1 MPSQNFD
8 VTAANAEVILS
19 IDEIAPAGV
28 PLQMFSVDSV
38 LSSDAI
44 DFTETRKGVDGKMV
58 AGVIKNVYPVTI
70 NLEASS
76 PSVHTMELLRDA
88 MNANNRVYLCQLTVY
103 LPAIGK
109 LVTFKNGVLKN
120 GPVIQSIGKTIQP
133 TAWRFEFEG
142 VE

>member
-1 MPSQNFD
+1 MPSQNYD
-8 VTAANAEVILS
+8 VTAANAEVVLTV
-19 IDEIAPAGV
+19 DELMPAGIS
-28 PLQMFSVDSV
+28 LEMFTVDSV

-76 PSVHTMELLRDA
+76 PSVRVMELLRDA
-88 MNANNRVYLCQLTVY
+88 MNANNRPYLCQLTVY
-103 LPAIGK
+103 LPAINK

-120 GPVIQSIGKTIQP
+120 GPVIQSVGKTLQP